1 MKTYDINDVL
11 KVGNPLDDGS
21 NFKCIKCNEKGE
33 LTFAPYPIID
43 WGCGLCGEWQ
53 QEENLTLLKVRLGL
67 GKQNALESISEGQFL
82 KKGEE

>member
-11 KVGNPLDDGS
+11 KVGNPLDEGS

-43 WGCGLCGEWQ
+43 WRCGFCGEWQ
-53 QEENLTLLKVRLGL
+53 QENKKRENAK
-67 GKQNALESISEGQFL
+67 
-82 KKGEE
+82 